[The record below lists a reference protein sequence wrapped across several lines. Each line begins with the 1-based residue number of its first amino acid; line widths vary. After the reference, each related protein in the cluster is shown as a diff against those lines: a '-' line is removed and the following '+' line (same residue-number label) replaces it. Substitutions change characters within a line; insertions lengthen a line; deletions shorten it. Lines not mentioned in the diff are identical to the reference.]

1 METGSTAPLT
11 IAPNIAEDMSGICV
25 ANLDTELRL
34 LEANDVFIDKLG
46 RSVTDVYGQPFSKV
60 VHSSVKQVILQHLD
74 LLAEGQQLSF
84 NTRFVGVKTASRRL
98 SGGMTGLAVRG
109 DDGTVTTIVI
119 LVRPDDGV
127 EPMPA
132 LSRKRRPLSVL
143 DARVLEGV
151 AAGSSTVQLATKL
164 YLSRQGVDYHVGAM
178 LRRFKCANR
187 SALVAKAYAEGILA
201 QGVWPPKVTVESIR

>member
-1 METGSTAPLT
+1 MAPDV
-11 IAPNIAEDMSGICV
+11 AEDMSGICV

-34 LEANDVFIDKLG
+34 LEANDEFIDKLG

-60 VHSSVKQVILQHLD
+60 VHPSVKQVILEQLD
-74 LLAEGQQLSF
+74 LLAEGQQLCF
-84 NTRFVGVKTASRRL
+84 NTRFVGVKTAARRL
-98 SGGMTGLAVRG
+98 CGGMTGLAVRG

-119 LVRPDDGV
+119 LVRPDSGV

-132 LSRKRRPLSVL
+132 LSRKRTPLSAL

-187 SALVAKAYAEGILA
+187 SALVAKAYAQGILA
-201 QGVWPPKVTVESIR
+201 HGVWPPKVTTESIR